1 MNNDRRQTDNMKISD
16 RLMFNAEVKD
26 GLACKRP
33 VVALEST
40 IISHGMPYPQNIET
54 ARMLENTV
62 RENGGVPATIAILD
76 GRIRIGI
83 TEKELEILGTSKNIK
98 KASRRDLPSIIA
110 LKQNAATTVAAT
122 MICANLAGIKF
133 FATGGIGGVHR
144 GASESFDISA
154 DLFEFTRTTV
164 MVVCAGA
171 KAILDIPHTM
181 EYLETLGVPV
191 FGYQTDE
198 MPAFYYR
205 NSGVKVPQRFDDPA
219 DAAEIFRRSIDLGY
233 KSGILVGNPVPKEFE
248 MDKYAIESKI
258 DEALE
263 DAKKQGIKGQAV
275 TPYLLQRLYEIT
287 GGESLK
293 TNIELVKNN
302 AELCTKIAV
311 AFFKH

>member
-1 MNNDRRQTDNMKISD
+1 MKITD
-16 RLMFNAEVKD
+16 RLVFNAEVKD

-33 VVALEST
+33 IVALEST

-54 ARMLENTV
+54 AKMLENTV

-76 GRIRIGI
+76 GKIRIGI
-83 TEKELEILGTSKNIK
+83 TEKELERLGTAKDIK

-110 LKQNAATTVAAT
+110 LRQNAATTVAAT

-133 FATGGIGGVHR
+133 FATGGIGSVHR

-154 DLFEFTRTTV
+154 DLMDFIRTPV

-191 FGYQTDE
+191 LGYQTDE

-205 NSGVKVPQRFDDPA
+205 NSGVKIPQRFEDPA
-219 DAAEIFRRSIDLGY
+219 DAADIFRRSINLGY
-233 KSGILVGNPVPKEFE
+233 KSGILVGNPVPKEAE
-248 MDKYAIESKI
+248 MDKAAIENKI
-258 DEALE
+258 EEALR
-263 DAKKQGIKGQAV
+263 DAERLNIKGQAV

-302 AELCTKIAV
+302 AALCTKIAV
-311 AFFKH
+311 AFFKHK

>member
-1 MNNDRRQTDNMKISD
+1 MKISD
-16 RLMFNAEVKD
+16 RLIFNAEVKD

-133 FATGGIGGVHR
+133 FATGSIGGVHR

-154 DLFEFTRTTV
+154 DLLEFTRTTV

-302 AELCTKIAV
+302 AALCTKIAV

>member
-1 MNNDRRQTDNMKISD
+1 MKISD
-16 RLMFNAEVKD
+16 RLIYNAEVKD

-154 DLFEFTRTTV
+154 DLLEFTRTQV

-205 NSGVKVPQRFDDPA
+205 NSGVKIPQRFDDPA
-219 DAAEIFRRSIDLGY
+219 DAAEIFRRSINLGY

-302 AELCTKIAV
+302 AALCTKIAV

>member
-1 MNNDRRQTDNMKISD
+1 MKITD
-16 RLMFNAEVKD
+16 RLVFNAEVKD

-33 VVALEST
+33 IVALEST

-54 ARMLENTV
+54 AKMLENTV

-76 GRIRIGI
+76 GKIRIGI
-83 TEKELEILGTSKNIK
+83 TEKELERLGTAKDIK

-110 LKQNAATTVAAT
+110 LRQNAATTVAAT

-154 DLFEFTRTTV
+154 DLMEFIRTPV

-191 FGYQTDE
+191 LGYQTDE

-205 NSGVKVPQRFDDPA
+205 NSGVKIPQRFEDPA
-219 DAAEIFRRSIDLGY
+219 DAADIFRRSINLGY
-233 KSGILVGNPVPKEFE
+233 KSGILVGNPVPKEAE
-248 MDKYAIESKI
+248 MDKAAIENKI
-258 DEALE
+258 EEALR
-263 DAKKQGIKGQAV
+263 DAERLNIKGQAV

-302 AELCTKIAV
+302 AALCTKIAV
-311 AFFKH
+311 AFFKHK

>member
-1 MNNDRRQTDNMKISD
+1 MKISD
-16 RLMFNAEVKD
+16 RLIFNAEVKD

-154 DLFEFTRTTV
+154 DLLEFTRTQV

-205 NSGVKVPQRFDDPA
+205 NSGVKIPQRFDDPA
-219 DAAEIFRRSIDLGY
+219 DAAEIFRRSINLGY

-248 MDKYAIESKI
+248 MDKNAIEAKI
-258 DEALE
+258 DEALK
-263 DAKKQGIKGQAV
+263 DADKQGIKGQAV

-302 AELCTKIAV
+302 AALCTKIAV

>member
-1 MNNDRRQTDNMKISD
+1 MKIAD
-16 RLMFNAEVKD
+16 KLIFNAEVKD

-83 TEKELEILGTSKNIK
+83 TEKELEVLGTSKNIK

-154 DLFEFTRTTV
+154 DLLEFTRTPV

-191 FGYQTDE
+191 FGYRTDE

-219 DAAEIFRRSIDLGY
+219 DGAEIFRHSINLGY

-248 MDKYAIESKI
+248 LDKNAIEAKI
-258 DEALE
+258 DKALK
-263 DAKKQGIKGQAV
+263 DAKEQNIIGQAV
-275 TPYLLQRLYEIT
+275 TPYLLQKLYEIT

-302 AELCTKIAV
+302 AALCTKIAV

>member
-16 RLMFNAEVKD
+16 RLIFNAEVKD

-62 RENGGVPATIAILD
+62 RENGGVPATVAILD

-154 DLFEFTRTTV
+154 DLLEFTRTTV

-302 AELCTKIAV
+302 AALCTKIAV

>member
-1 MNNDRRQTDNMKISD
+1 MNLQERILFTD
-16 RLMFNAEVKD
+16 EVREA
-26 GLACKRP
+26 LAQNKP

-54 ARMLENTV
+54 AKMLENTV

-76 GRIRIGI
+76 GKIKIGI
-83 TEKELEILGTSKNIK
+83 NDLDLERLATGEDIK
-98 KASRRDLPSIIA
+98 KASRRDLPSVLA
-110 LKQNAATTVAAT
+110 LTQNAATTVAAT

-144 GASESFDISA
+144 GASETFDISA
-154 DLFEFTRTTV
+154 DLPEFTRTPV

-191 FGYQTDE
+191 LGYQTDQ

-205 NSGVKVPQRFDDPA
+205 ESGVKVPQRFEFPK
-219 DAAEIFRRSIDLGY
+219 DAAEIFKQSLDLGY
-233 KSGILVGNPVPKEFE
+233 ESGILVGNPVPKEAE
-248 MDKYAIESKI
+248 MDKNAIEAKI
-258 DEALE
+258 DEALK
-263 DAKKQGIKGQAV
+263 DAEKLGIKGQAV
-275 TPYLLQRLYEIT
+275 TPYLLQRLFEIT

-302 AELCTKIAV
+302 AVLCTKIAV
-311 AFFKH
+311 EFYNNK

>member
-1 MNNDRRQTDNMKISD
+1 MNLKDRIVLND
-16 RLMFNAEVKD
+16 EVKE
-26 GLACKRP
+26 GLAKNKP
-33 VVALEST
+33 IVALEST
-40 IISHGMPYPQNIET
+40 IISHGMPYPQNIAT
-54 ARMLENTV
+54 AKMLENTV

-76 GRIRIGI
+76 GKIKIGI
-83 TEKELEILGTSKNIK
+83 NDEELERLGTSKDIK
-98 KASRRDLPSIIA
+98 KASRRDLPSILA

-154 DLFEFTRTTV
+154 DLPEFAHTPV

-191 FGYQTDE
+191 LGYQTDQ

-205 NSGVKVPQRFDDPA
+205 DSGVKVPQRFETPA
-219 DAAEIFRRSIDLGY
+219 EAAEIFRQSLELGY
-233 KSGILVGNPVPKEFE
+233 KSGILIGNPVPQSAE
-248 MDKYAIESKI
+248 MSKNNIEAKI
-258 DEALE
+258 DEALK
-263 DAKKQGIKGQAV
+263 DAEKLGIKGQAV
-275 TPYLLQRLYEIT
+275 TPYLLQRLFEIT

-302 AELCTKIAV
+302 AVLCTKIAV
-311 AFFKH
+311 EFFNN

>member
-1 MNNDRRQTDNMKISD
+1 MKISD
-16 RLMFNAEVKD
+16 RLIFNAEVKD

-154 DLFEFTRTTV
+154 DLLEFTRTTV

-302 AELCTKIAV
+302 AALCTKIAV

>member
-1 MNNDRRQTDNMKISD
+1 MKISD
-16 RLMFNAEVKD
+16 RLIYNAEVKD

-83 TEKELEILGTSKNIK
+83 TEKELEILGTSKDIK

-154 DLFEFTRTTV
+154 DLPEFTRTPV

-233 KSGILVGNPVPKEFE
+233 KSGILVGNPVPKEYE
-248 MDKYAIESKI
+248 MDKNAIEAKI

-302 AELCTKIAV
+302 AALCTKIAV

>member
-1 MNNDRRQTDNMKISD
+1 MKISD
-16 RLMFNAEVKD
+16 RLIYNAEVKD

-83 TEKELEILGTSKNIK
+83 TEKELEILGTSKDIK

-154 DLFEFTRTTV
+154 DLLEFTRTTV

-181 EYLETLGVPV
+181 EYLETLGIPV

-287 GGESLK
+287 GGESLR

-302 AELCTKIAV
+302 AALCTKIAV

>member
-1 MNNDRRQTDNMKISD
+1 MKISD
-16 RLMFNAEVKD
+16 RLIYNAEVKD

-154 DLFEFTRTTV
+154 DLLEFTRTTV

-263 DAKKQGIKGQAV
+263 DAKKQGIMGQAV

-302 AELCTKIAV
+302 AALCTKIAV

>member
-1 MNNDRRQTDNMKISD
+1 MKISD
-16 RLMFNAEVKD
+16 RLIFSPEVKD

-154 DLFEFTRTTV
+154 DLPEFTRTPV
-164 MVVCAGA
+164 LVVCAGA

-205 NSGVKVPQRFDDPA
+205 NSGVKVPQRFDDPS

-233 KSGILVGNPVPKEFE
+233 KSGTLVGNPVPKEFE
-248 MDKYAIESKI
+248 MDKNLIEGKI
-258 DEALE
+258 EEALA
-263 DAKKQGIKGQAV
+263 DAKRLGIQGQAV

-302 AELCTKIAV
+302 AALCTKIAV

>member
-1 MNNDRRQTDNMKISD
+1 MKISD
-16 RLMFNAEVKD
+16 RLIYNAEVKD

-122 MICANLAGIKF
+122 MICASLAGIKF

-154 DLFEFTRTTV
+154 DLMEFTSTPV

-248 MDKYAIESKI
+248 MDKNAIEAKI
-258 DEALE
+258 DEALSE
-263 DAKKQGIKGQAV
+263 AKVKGIIGQAV
-275 TPYLLQRLYEIT
+275 TPYLLQKLYEIT

-293 TNIELVKNN
+293 TNIELVRNN
-302 AELCTKIAV
+302 AALCTKIAV